1 MKTETN
7 YHFFISPKAA
17 EQVKKQLVKRN
28 TPDSYLRLGI
38 KGGGCSGFSYVLQF
52 EDTSP
57 TVKDLIFEME
67 GVRIIV
73 DSKSIIY
80 LNGSTLDW
88 EQTLMNQGYKFV
100 NPQEKSKCGCGT
112 SFTV

>member
-1 MKTETN
+1 MKAEKSYQIFVST
-7 YHFFISPKAA
+7 KAA
-17 EQVKKQLVKRN
+17 EQIKLQLQKRGA
-28 TPDSYLRLGI
+28 PAAYLRLGI
-38 KGGGCSGFSYVLQF
+38 RGGGCSGFSYVLQF
-52 EDTSP
+52 EDAAP
-57 TVKDLIFEME
+57 KVKDLIFEIE

-88 EQTLMNQGYKFV
+88 EHTLMNQGYKFI

>member
-1 MKTETN
+1 MEAETN
-7 YHFFISPKAA
+7 YQVSVSAKAV
-17 EQVKKQLVKRN
+17 EQIKLQLQKRG
-28 TPDSYLRLGI
+28 TPESYLRLGI

-52 EDTSP
+52 EDAAP
-57 TVKDLIFEME
+57 KVKDLVFEIG
-67 GVRIIV
+67 GVRIVV

-80 LNGSTLDW
+80 LNGSILDW
-88 EQTLMNQGYKFV
+88 EQTLMNQGYKFI